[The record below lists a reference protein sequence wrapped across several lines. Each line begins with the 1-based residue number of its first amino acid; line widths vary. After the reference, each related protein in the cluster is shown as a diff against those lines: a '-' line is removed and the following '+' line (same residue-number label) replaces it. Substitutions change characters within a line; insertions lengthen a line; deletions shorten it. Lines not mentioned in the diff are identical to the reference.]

1 MIVYGSGLSP
11 FVRKVLVYAAE
22 KGLTLDLVQAGLG
35 RGGPDFKQTS
45 PFGKMPGFRDPGA
58 DGGQDFCISDSTA
71 IIAYLEAKYPSPEL
85 IPVDPIGRART
96 VWFEEFADTILF
108 AMGAKVFFNRFVG
121 PKVLKVGGDES
132 IAAAAVENELPPLLD
147 YLEGVTAPS
156 GFLVADRLT
165 VADIAVASPFVNL
178 GHVDVVVDPARW
190 PAVAAYLAKI
200 LARPS
205 FAPLIA
211 AERSMVAQLG

>member
-1 MIVYGSGLSP
+1 MIIYGSSLSP

-22 KGLTLDLVQAGLG
+22 KGLTLELVAAGLG
-35 RGGPDFKQTS
+35 RGGPDFKEAS

-58 DGGQDFCISDSTA
+58 DGGKDFCVSDSTA
-71 IIAYLEAKYPSPEL
+71 IIAYLEAKYPTPEL
-85 IPVDPIGRART
+85 IPSDPIGRART

-108 AMGAKVFFNRFVG
+108 AMGSKIFFNRFVG

-132 IAAAAVENELPPLLD
+132 IAAAAVAHELPPMLD
-147 YLEGVTAPS
+147 YLEAVVPPS

-178 GHVDVVVDPARW
+178 AHVAVVIDPTRW
-190 PAVAAYLAKI
+190 PKTAGYLARI
-200 LARPS
+200 HARPS
-205 FAPLIA
+205 FTALIT
-211 AERSMVAQLG
+211 AEQSMVAQFG